1 MRVSAPWSPSSSASP
16 ATSFQFSVC
25 SCPRRPSRPGS
36 CTASLVSSQS
46 PVRFCSMPASTTVA
60 RLPDSTMVTA
70 RSSSSPSTR
79 VSPRRCSKRLRLIV
93 PEASITEL
101 GSTPVTRPIGTKIR
115 RRATTSTT
123 SPSTCGGAVPT
134 RSAATTSRTLPTRS
148 PLGSKTVSPARRE
161 TYALVAVVT
170 VAKATVG
177 AVTGPG
183 DAEYLDYEVVDV
195 FAPRAYAG
203 NPLAVVFD
211 ADELTTEQCQSLA
224 NEFHLSETSFLMAPT
239 EAGADYKVRIF
250 TPFAELPFAGHPS
263 VGAAHTIVRSGRLPA
278 GIVHQECGAGVLP
291 IAVTDDG
298 ATLTGGR
305 PTLEDGPD
313 PAVLAEAVGLS
324 PADVVGLP
332 AHVAGCGLPWTFLA
346 VRPEVVDE
354 ARPDPAALGEL
365 GVGEGVV
372 VCAWTAEGATSYA
385 RAFANDLEWGEDPAT
400 GSAALGAGVW
410 LVATGLLDPDG
421 PSSYTI
427 RQGEWMG
434 RPSVLS
440 CTVTA
445 RGGRAETATVQ
456 GAVVPVAT
464 GRIRIP

>member
-1 MRVSAPWSPSSSASP
+1 MRVSAPWAPSSSASP

-79 VSPRRCSKRLRLIV
+79 VSPRRCSNRLRLIV

-177 AVTGPG
+177 AVTGP
-183 DAEYLDYEVVDV
+183 ELQYEVVDV

-203 NPLAVVFD
+203 NPLAVGFD
-211 ADELTTEQCQSLA
+211 ADELSTQQCQALA
-224 NEFHLSETSFLMAPT
+224 FEFHLSETPFLCAPT
-239 EAGADYKVRIF
+239 EDGADYKVRIF
-250 TPFAELPFAGHPS
+250 TPYAELPFAGHPS
-263 VGAAHTIVRSGRLPA
+263 VGAAHTLVRSGRLPA
-278 GIVHQECGAGVLP
+278 GTVHQECGAGVLP
-291 IAVTDDG
+291 LEVTEDG

-313 PAVLAEAVGLS
+313 PAVLAEAMGLS
-324 PADVVGLP
+324 AADAVGLP

-354 ARPDPAALGEL
+354 ARPDPAALAGL
-365 GVGEGVV
+365 GVGEGVSV
-372 VCAWTAEGATSYA
+372 LSWDAGSSTAYA
-385 RAFANDLEWGEDPAT
+385 RVFANDLEWGEDPAT
-400 GSAALGAGVW
+400 GSAALGTGVR
-410 LVATGLLDPDG
+410 LVANGLVAPDG

-445 RGGRAETATVQ
+445 RGGRAEATTVQ
-456 GAVVPVAT
+456 GAVVPVAA
-464 GRIRIP
+464 GRIRVP